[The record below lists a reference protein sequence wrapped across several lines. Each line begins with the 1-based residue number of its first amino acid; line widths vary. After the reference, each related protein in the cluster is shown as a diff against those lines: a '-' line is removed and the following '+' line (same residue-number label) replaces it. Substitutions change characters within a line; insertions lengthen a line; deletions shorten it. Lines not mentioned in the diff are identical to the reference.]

1 MPELLGCYIKP
12 DFMLCRHVPKQ
23 FISYP
28 GGELDHLGQP
38 CPVIAGTRPRFDTP
52 YFAGCGLT
60 FSGGRITVTFTD
72 SDSRILEEQTLAT
85 PR

>member
-52 YFAGCGLT
+52 YFAGSGLT

-72 SDSRILEEQTLAT
+72 SDGRILEEQTLAT